1 VSTRD
6 RMLDAAAH
14 VMRTRGMARATTKE
28 IAKAAG
34 YSEAALYKHFRDK
47 TEIFLAVLA
56 ERVPSSFGSMLAN
69 LGERTGKGSVQ
80 DTLQELARAA
90 LGFYYE
96 TFVMAASVFSEPQ
109 LLAAHRAEVRHRDA
123 GPHHVSD
130 VVANYIAAE
139 QDLGRIRASVDP
151 RAGADLLLGACFQHA
166 FLSRFADTTLD
177 DESAERIAAGLA
189 QTLFSGLNPER

>member
-1 VSTRD
+1 
-6 RMLDAAAH
+6 MLDAAAH

-109 LLAAHRAEVRHRDA
+109 LLAAHRAEVRKRDA

-130 VVANYIAAE
+130 VVANFIAAE
-139 QDLGRIRASVDP
+139 QDLGRIRADADP
-151 RAGADLLLGACFQHA
+151 RAAADLLLGACFQHA

-177 DESAERIAAGLA
+177 DEAAERIAAGLA

>member
-1 VSTRD
+1 
-6 RMLDAAAH
+6 MLDAAAH

-56 ERVPSSFGSMLAN
+56 ERVPSSLGSMLAN
-69 LGERTGKGSVQ
+69 LGERSGKESVQ
-80 DTLQELARAA
+80 DTLQELAREA

-109 LLAAHRAEVRHRDA
+109 LLAAHRAEVRQRDA

-139 QDLGRIRASVDP
+139 QDLGRIRANVDP
-151 RAGADLLLGACFQHA
+151 RAAADLLLGACFQHA

-177 DESAERIAAGLA
+177 DEAAERIAAGLA

>member
-1 VSTRD
+1 VTTRD

-56 ERVPSSFGSMLAN
+56 ERVPGTLAAV
-69 LGERTGKGSVQ
+69 LASLAERPGEGSVQ
-80 DTLQELARAA
+80 DALQEIARAA
-90 LGFYYE
+90 IDFYHE
-96 TFVMAASVFSEPQ
+96 TFVMAASVFSEPR
-109 LLAAHRAEVRHRDA
+109 LLAAHRAAVLERDA

-130 VVANYIAAE
+130 AVANYIAAE
-139 QDLGRIRASVDP
+139 QNLGRLRSDGDP
-151 RAGADLLLGACFQHA
+151 QAGAALLLGACFQQA
-166 FLSRFADTTLD
+166 FLSRFADTAMD
-177 DESAERIAAGLA
+177 DETAERTAASLARTLLVGLA
-189 QTLFSGLNPER
+189 P

>member
-1 VSTRD
+1 
-6 RMLDAAAH
+6 MLDAAAH

-56 ERVPSSFGSMLAN
+56 ERVPSTLGAVLAN
-69 LGERTGKGSVQ
+69 LVQRAGEGSVQ

-90 LGFYYE
+90 LGFYWE

-109 LLAAHRAEVRHRDA
+109 LLAAHRAEVLERDA
-123 GPHHVSD
+123 GPHHVSEA
-130 VVANYIAAE
+130 VAKYIAAE
-139 QDLGRIRASVDP
+139 QDLGRVRADIDH
-151 RAGADLLLGACFQHA
+151 RAAADLLLGACFQHA
-166 FLSRFADTTLD
+166 FLSRFADTPLD
-177 DESAERIAAGLA
+177 DETVERTAAGLA
-189 QTLFSGLNPER
+189 QTLFSGLAPKRLTS

>member
-1 VSTRD
+1 
-6 RMLDAAAH
+6 MLDAAAH

-56 ERVPSSFGSMLAN
+56 ERVPSTLGAMLAN
-69 LGERTGKGSVQ
+69 LVQRAGEGSVQ

-90 LGFYYE
+90 LGFYHD

-109 LLAAHRAEVRHRDA
+109 LLAAHRAEVLERDA
-123 GPHHVSD
+123 GPHRVSD
-130 VVANYIAAE
+130 AVAKYIAAE
-139 QDLGRIRASVDP
+139 QGLSRVRADIN
-151 RAGADLLLGACFQHA
+151 AEAAADLLLGACFQHA
-166 FLSRFADTTLD
+166 FLSRFADATMD
-177 DESAERIAAGLA
+177 DETAERTAAELVQTLLSGLA
-189 QTLFSGLNPER
+189 PER

>member
-1 VSTRD
+1 
-6 RMLDAAAH
+6 MLDAAAH

-56 ERVPSSFGSMLAN
+56 ERVPSTLGAVLAD
-69 LGERTGKGSVQ
+69 LGQRAGEGEVQ
-80 DTLQELARAA
+80 DTLQELAQAA
-90 LGFYYE
+90 LSFYHE

-109 LLAAHRAEVRHRDA
+109 LLAAHRAEVHKRDA

-130 VVANYIAAE
+130 MVANYLAAE
-139 QDLGRIRASVDP
+139 QDLGRIRADLEP
-151 RAGADLLLGACFQHA
+151 HAAADLLLGACFQHA
-166 FLSRFADTTLD
+166 FLSRFADTRMD
-177 DESAERIAAGLA
+177 DKTAERTAAALA
-189 QTLFSGLNPER
+189 RTLCSGLDPEPP

>member
-1 VSTRD
+1 
-6 RMLDAAAH
+6 MLDAAAH

-56 ERVPSSFGSMLAN
+56 ERVPSSLGSMLAN
-69 LGERTGKGSVQ
+69 LRERSGKESVQ
-80 DTLQELARAA
+80 DTLQELAREA

-109 LLAAHRAEVRHRDA
+109 LLAAHRAEVRQRDA

-139 QDLGRIRASVDP
+139 QDLGRIRANVDP
-151 RAGADLLLGACFQHA
+151 RAAADLLLGACFQHA

-177 DESAERIAAGLA
+177 DEAAERIAAGLA